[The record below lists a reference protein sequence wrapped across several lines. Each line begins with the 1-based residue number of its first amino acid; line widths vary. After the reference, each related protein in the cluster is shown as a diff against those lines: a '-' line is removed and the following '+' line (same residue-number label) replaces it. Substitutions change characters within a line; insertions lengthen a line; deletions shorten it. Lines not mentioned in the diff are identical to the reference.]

1 MLRGRPLGAQ
11 DGEGLAY
18 VCVLLYGWTPVWES
32 SYPDISLWRG
42 EDLGL
47 GNFHSIT
54 TIILMGIWE
63 WVMGI
68 GFPFLSLSILFL
80 FVYARRWGL
89 GWGSFVQAQARQ
101 RSLIGS
107 CMGAGPAL
115 LVAGQVGEERD
126 DI

>member
-1 MLRGRPLGAQ
+1 MGEFPFYYYYYL
-11 DGEGLAY
+11 DG
-18 VCVLLYGWTPVWES
+18 
-32 SYPDISLWRG
+32 
-42 EDLGL
+42 DLGV
-47 GNFHSIT
+47 GD
-54 TIILMGIWE
+54 GD
-63 WVMGI
+63 WVP
-68 GFPFLSLSILFL
+68 FPFPFYTIPFR
-80 FVYARRWGL
+80 VCEAMGL